1 MALDWLSR
9 LLNGFS
15 VFLGGS
21 NSRSVWSNGRGSVFE
36 NVFQD
41 SQLRKFEP
49 TNTFNLVTEKFNT
62 QMQLLSNFT
71 HATEAVNRLNQQR
84 EIDISF
90 IDSEIKT
97 LRGITIS
104 DPEYTSPNYERVG
117 KRGQPWEVAG
127 RPFSY
132 GAGGGVRR
140 RYWINPVAKAEYEA
154 RHESE
159 VREFATYKTNALSQ
173 ISQQLGIL
181 TERRDLIPSKFSL

>member
-21 NSRSVWSNGRGSVFE
+21 NSRSIWSHGRGSISE
-36 NVFQD
+36 NIFQD

-49 TNTFNLVTEKFNT
+49 THTFNLVTENFNT

-84 EIDISF
+84 EIDISH
-90 IDSEIKT
+90 IDSEIQT
-97 LRGITIS
+97 LRGITIP
-104 DPEYTSPNYERVG
+104 DPEYINYIDVIRSKS
-117 KRGQPWEVAG
+117 KRRSRTPAYSVVNPQK
-127 RPFSY
+127 FSIY
-132 GAGGGVRR
+132 QNQV
-140 RYWINPVAKAEYEA
+140 
-154 RHESE
+154 SE
-159 VREFATYKTNALSQ
+159 FQSYKTDALSQ